1 MDLVKIFQLRYA
13 SLNGKMVFFLGFFF
27 FSVLFIN
34 RKIPNINM
42 V

>member
-1 MDLVKIFQLRYA
+1 MDLVRIFQLRYA
-13 SLNGKMVFFLGFFF
+13 SVNGKMVFFFWFF
-27 FSVLFIN
+27 FSVVFIN